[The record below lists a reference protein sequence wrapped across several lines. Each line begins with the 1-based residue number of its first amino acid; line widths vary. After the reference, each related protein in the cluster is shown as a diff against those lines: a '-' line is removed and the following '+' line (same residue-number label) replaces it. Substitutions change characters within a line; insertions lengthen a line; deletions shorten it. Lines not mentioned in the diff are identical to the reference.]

1 MNILLFFAIAGIF
14 LGLSIAFYQVTKQMK
29 DSNEIGNT
37 KGGRLDYINSFYL
50 LNAKDNVPGYL
61 DIDKM

>member
-1 MNILLFFAIAGIF
+1 MNILLFFAIAGIV
-14 LGLSIAFYQVTKQMK
+14 LGLAVAFYLVTKQMK

-37 KGGRLDYINSFYL
+37 KGGRLEYINSFHL

>member
-1 MNILLFFAIAGIF
+1 MNILLFFAIPGIV
-14 LGLSIAFYQVTKQMK
+14 LGLATAFYLVTKQMK

-37 KGGRLDYINSFYL
+37 KGGRLDYISSFYL
-50 LNAKDNVPGYL
+50 LNSKDNVPGYL